1 MKINKLIFPNFFN
14 LVLIS
19 DIYIRYMYKIIK
31 DVKKKPQKLTSLD
44 PCL

>member
-1 MKINKLIFPNFFN
+1 MKINKLIFPNFFY

-31 DVKKKPQKLTSLD
+31 DVKKNPKLTSLD